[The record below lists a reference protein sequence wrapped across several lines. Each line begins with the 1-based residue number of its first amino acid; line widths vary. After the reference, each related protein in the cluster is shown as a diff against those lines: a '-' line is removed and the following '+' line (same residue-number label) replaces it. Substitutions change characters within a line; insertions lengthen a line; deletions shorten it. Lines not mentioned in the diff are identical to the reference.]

1 MPEHHILEGVVV
13 LHEKIY
19 KLHRKKMN
27 GVLKINFEKAY
38 DKIKWD
44 FLQYALRMKGF
55 DLKW

>member
-19 KLHRKKMN
+19 KLHTKKMN

-38 DKIKWD
+38 DKIK
-44 FLQYALRMKGF
+44 
-55 DLKW
+55 